1 MVLVLL
7 SFIAAALLLGL
18 PIFIALAL
26 GSFFGVGVLTS
37 TPPVVIAQRLF
48 AGIDN
53 FTLMAIPYFVLAAE
67 LMRAAG
73 IADRLINLAKVLV
86 GWLPGGLAAAGVV
99 ACVFFGAI
107 SGSSPATLAAVGS
120 IMIVALVR
128 AGYSEN
134 FSIGLMT
141 TAGSL
146 GIIIPPSI
154 TLIVYGAVTGT
165 SIGQL
170 FAAGFLPGF
179 MIAGMLIVY
188 CVIMGWWNGIPLD
201 PRPSFREIGIAF
213 RHAGPGLGLPV
224 LLLGGIYSGA
234 FTPTESA
241 AVAVAYGLIVGVF
254 VYRTIDMPSLVRILR
269 DSGLVSATLLLIV
282 AGASALSWLLASQG
296 LIAKIATHIL
306 TLSDEPWI
314 ILLLF
319 NIVLIISGLFLDAVS
334 AVIILAPLMVKVTS
348 AIGIDPVHFGIIT
361 LVNVELGMMTPP
373 VGLNL
378 FVACA
383 ITRKPLHRVAIAI
396 IPSALIVLLGLIMV
410 TYLPWISM
418 ALPNALYK

>member
-1 MVLVLL
+1 MAVVLL
-7 SFIAAALLLGL
+7 SFVVATLLLAL
-18 PIFIALAL
+18 PIFIALSFS
-26 GSFFGVGVLTS
+26 SFFGVGVLTN
-37 TPPVVIAQRLF
+37 TPPVVIAQRMF

-53 FTLMAIPYFVLAAE
+53 FTLMAIPYFILASE

-86 GWLPGGLAAAGVV
+86 GWLPGGLAAAGVI

-120 IMIVALVR
+120 IMIVAMVR
-128 AGYSEN
+128 AGYSEY

-179 MIAGMLIVY
+179 MIAGMLVVY
-188 CVIMGWWNGIPLD
+188 CMIMGWWNGIPLD
-201 PRPSFREIGIAF
+201 QRPTLKEIGIAF
-213 RHAGPGLGLPV
+213 KRAALGLGLPV
-224 LLLGGIYSGA
+224 LLLGGIYSGI

-254 VYRTIDMPSLVRILR
+254 VYRTIDMQSLVRILR
-269 DSGLVSATLLLIV
+269 DSGLISATLLLIV
-282 AGASALSWLLASQG
+282 AGASALSWVLASQG
-296 LIAKIATHIL
+296 LITKISSDIL
-306 TLSDEPWI
+306 NLSDEPWI

-319 NIVLIISGLFLDAVS
+319 NLVLIVSGFFLDAVS
-334 AVIILAPLMVKVTS
+334 AVIVLAPLMVNVTS

-383 ITRKPLHRVAIAI
+383 ITGKPLHRIAIAI
-396 IPSALIVLLGLIMV
+396 VPSALIVLIGLVLV
-410 TYLPWISM
+410 TYIPWISM
-418 ALPNALYK
+418 TIPNMLYD